1 MSDFLPEGYK
11 EPETS
16 NYMSFEEGENT
27 FRILGKFTDG
37 KAVMGQEYWKTV
49 DGKRKPFRVSPE
61 AKVCVEELE
70 IDPRT
75 GDLDMPKFFWALPV
89 WNYSAKRIQILKI
102 NQKSIRKDIQKLVDN
117 PKWGD
122 PTEYD
127 IVVNQAKEGK
137 KTSYSTF
144 ANPKEKIDGE
154 VKKTYEA
161 MTIDWQAYMESKDP
175 FSNGAEDLAEEV
187 SKKT

>member
-154 VKKTYEA
+154 VKKTYKA